1 MILYAEDYSGIASI
15 SLDGFQLV
23 GSQLFSKQI
32 EPSMTIWASAI
43 GFNMA
48 SFTAM
53 NKCEH
58 INIYVNPAERKILI
72 RPSLSKNPE
81 AVKWVKNIE
90 KPSAPHIECTKFTRP
105 IYEEWGFP
113 KENHYRA
120 YGKLVQCDKKVMLM
134 FDFAAA
140 EVWQGQK
147 MVHHYG

>member
-23 GSQLFSKQI
+23 GSQLFSKQV

-58 INIYVNPAERKILI
+58 INIFVNPAERKILI
-72 RPSLSKNPE
+72 RPSLFKNLE
-81 AVKWVKNIE
+81 G
-90 KPSAPHIECTKFTRP
+90 KPLPGLRETGPMR
-105 IYEEWGFP
+105 
-113 KENHYRA
+113 
-120 YGKLVQCDKKVMLM
+120 
-134 FDFAAA
+134 
-140 EVWQGQK
+140 
-147 MVHHYG
+147 